1 MSEQPPAV
9 FEEPT
14 ISPRVDLATAAILLV
29 FAVGVLKIAIGM
41 PTFAEK
47 GASLFLAPGIVPG
60 FYGGVLVLLSLVLAA
75 RSIVRG
81 ALRPAR
87 ATPARRAGDSGQSWL
102 RLAIAAGLC
111 FGFAVLLVGAL
122 PFWLAAAIF
131 ISTFVI
137 IFEWPPGGRIGNRL
151 RPMASA
157 VLLGLVAGG
166 AIHYVFQQIFLVRL
180 P

>member
-9 FEEPT
+9 FEEPA
-14 ISPRVDLATAAILLV
+14 ISPRVDLATAAVLLV
-29 FAVGVLKIAIGM
+29 LAVGVLKIAIGM

-75 RSIVRG
+75 RSIARG
-81 ALRPAR
+81 ALRPGR
-87 ATPARRAGDSGQSWL
+87 AAPARPAGGQSWL